1 MNTYQGTKER
11 TIQTVAK
18 ACLASCRKLTEQ
30 LQRTKQNI
38 LAELRGTFEAPEDL
52 LRLAVNEAEALAWQ
66 TDFPHLVFADLAT
79 EKIQAV
85 AAWHARQQLLARHQF
100 ISELAA

>member
-1 MNTYQGTKER
+1 MNTNQGKQER
-11 TIQTVAK
+11 TIRTVAK

-30 LQRTKQNI
+30 LERTKQNL
-38 LAELRGTFEAPEDL
+38 LAELRGTFEAPEAL

-66 TDFPHLVFADLAT
+66 TDFPHLVFADLAA

-85 AAWHARQQLLARHQF
+85 AAWHARQQLLAHHQS